1 MSKWVQAYMV
11 EELNPHDTQVGTGRV
26 WDFNE
31 ALYVRSSLYGMSR
44 PDTTDKA
51 EAEAI
56 AAENGG
62 RVIPLP
68 VPGLPS

>member
-1 MSKWVQAYMV
+1 MTKWIQAYMV
-11 EELNPHDTQVGTGRV
+11 EELNPHDDCAGTGRV

-31 ALYVRSSLYGMSR
+31 ALFVSPSTYGMIR